1 MNFSE
6 KLQQTLGKAIK
17 DASNE
22 EIYAALLNTV
32 KEDAAD
38 KGRNISEKGRK
49 VYYISAEFLIG
60 KLLSNNL
67 INLGVYDEVREL
79 LAANGKDICEIEEV
93 EPEPSLGNG
102 GLGRLAA
109 CFLDSIATLGLEGD
123 GIGLNYHLGLF
134 KQVFENHK
142 QKETPNPWIQNTSW
156 LTDTGIG
163 FDVPFKDFSLHSK
176 LYDIDVTGYENGT
189 NKLHLF
195 DIESVNENIVGDGIS
210 FDKNDIRE
218 NLTLFLYPDDSDKQ
232 GELLRIYQ
240 QYFMVSNAAQLIID
254 EAVSKGSNIHDLADY
269 AVVQI
274 NDTHP
279 TMVIPELIR
288 LLLLR
293 DINIDEAIDIV
304 SKMCAYTN
312 HTILAEALETWPIWY
327 LEKVVP
333 QLIPVI
339 KMLDVKAK
347 EKYGDERVAIIDK
360 DQRVHMAHIDI
371 HYGFSVNGVA
381 ALHTEILE
389 KSELKPFK
397 DIYPNKFNNKT
408 NGITFRRW
416 LLHCNHELTSLIT
429 DMIGEGYK
437 KDASEL
443 ENLQK
448 FADDPA
454 FVKTLLNVKQTKKTE
469 FKQYLQDKEGITIDD
484 HSIFDVQV
492 KRLHEYKRQQM
503 NALYIIYKYMDIKA
517 GNKPKTP
524 ITMIFGAKAA
534 PAYTIAKDIIH
545 LILCLSELISKDP
558 EVSPY
563 LKVVMLENYNVTYAE
578 KVIPAADISEQ
589 ISLASKEAS
598 GTGNMKFMLNGAITL
613 GTEDGANVEIH
624 QFVGDDNIYIFGE
637 SSEDV
642 IALYDKAAYSAEK
655 IYDADPEIAKLV
667 DFIISKE
674 MFAIGNK
681 KSLIRLYMEI
691 VTKDWFMTL
700 LDLKDYI
707 KVKEQALKDYED
719 RDAWAQKMIVN
730 ISKAGFFSSDRT
742 IAQYNEDIWKLK

>member
-32 KEDAAD
+32 KEAAAD

-240 QYFMVSNAAQLIID
+240 QYFMVANGAQLILA
-254 EAVSKGSNIHDLADY
+254 EAKEKGSNLHDLADY
-269 AVVQI
+269 AAVQI

-279 TMVIPELIR
+279 SMVIPELIR
-288 LLLLR
+288 LLMEEG
-293 DINIDEAIDIV
+293 ISFDEATEIV
-304 SKMCAYTN
+304 TDVCAYTN
-312 HTILAEALETWPIWY
+312 HTILAEALEKWPVAY

-333 QLIPVI
+333 QLMPVI
-339 KMLDVKAK
+339 RMLDKKVRNRYK
-347 EKYGDERVAIIDK
+347 DERVYIIDG
-360 DQRVHMAHIDI
+360 DSRVHMAHIDM
-371 HYGFSVNGVA
+371 HYSHSVNGVA
-381 ALHTEILE
+381 YLHTEIL
-389 KSELKPFK
+389 KNSELHPFYE
-397 DIYPNKFNNKT
+397 IYPEKFNNKT

-416 LLHCNHELTSLIT
+416 LLYCNEKLAAYITEL
-429 DMIGEGYK
+429 IGPDYK
-437 KDASEL
+437 KDADKLQEL
-443 ENLQK
+443 ASYYKDKNVLEEILAIKKSNKAVLKDYLKETQGIDINEN
-448 FADDPA
+448 
-454 FVKTLLNVKQTKKTE
+454 
-469 FKQYLQDKEGITIDD
+469 
-484 HSIFDVQV
+484 SIFDIQV

-503 NALYIIYKYMDIKA
+503 NALWVIYKYFEIKK
-517 GNKPKTP
+517 GHLPETP
-524 ITMIFGAKAA
+524 VTVIFGAKAA

-545 LILCLSELISKDP
+545 LILCLQELIDNDP

-563 LKVVMLENYNVTYAE
+563 LKVVMIENYNVSKAA
-578 KVIPAADISEQ
+578 KIIPACDISEQ

-598 GTGNMKFMLNGAITL
+598 GTGNMKFMLNGAVTL
-613 GTEDGANVEIH
+613 GTRDGANVEIGEL
-624 QFVGDDNIYIFGE
+624 VGEDNIYFFGE
-637 SSEDV
+637 SSEEV
-642 IALYDKAAYSAEK
+642 IEHYAKADYVAREFYEK
-655 IYDADPEIAKLV
+655 PEIKKLV
-667 DFIISKE
+667 DFIVSDE
-674 MFAIGNK
+674 LLAIGQKEALTRLHNE
-681 KSLIRLYMEI
+681 LI
-691 VTKDWFMTL
+691 VKDWFMTL
-700 LDLKDYI
+700 LDVCDYI
-707 KVKEQALKDYED
+707 QTKEQVLADYED
-719 RDAWAQKMIVN
+719 RMGWAEKTLVN

-742 IAQYNEDIWKLK
+742 IAEYNKDIWKL

>member
-1 MNFSE
+1 MYENEIQSIAARE
-6 KLQQTLGKAIK
+6 S
-17 DASNE
+17 DA
-22 EIYAALLNTV
+22 EIYAGLLQLT
-32 KEDAAD
+32 KDIAKQ
-38 KGRNISEKGRK
+38 KGQIQGKK
-49 VYYISAEFLIG
+49 KLYYISAEFLIG

-67 INLGVYDEVREL
+67 INLGIYDQVANALKEHGKS
-79 LAANGKDICEIEEV
+79 LAQIEEIEN
-93 EPEPSLGNG
+93 EPSLGNG

-109 CFLDSIATLGLEGD
+109 CFLDSIATLGLPGD
-123 GIGLNYHLGLF
+123 GVGLNYHLGLF
-134 KQVFENHK
+134 QQKFENNL
-142 QKETPNPWIQNTSW
+142 QKETPNPWI
-156 LTDTGIG
+156 TDPSVLRRTNVSYPVIFGG
-163 FDVPFKDFSLHSK
+163 QTVQSVM
-176 LYDIDVTGYENGT
+176 YEIDVTGYDNQCNT
-189 NKLHLF
+189 LKLF
-195 DIESVNENIVGDGIS
+195 DLDTVDESIVEGDGIN
-210 FDKNDIRE
+210 FDKEDIRR
-218 NLTLFLYPDDSDKQ
+218 NLTLFLYPDDSDYQ
-232 GELLRIYQ
+232 GQLLRIYQ

-254 EAVSKGSNIHDLADY
+254 EAGAKGSNIHDLADY